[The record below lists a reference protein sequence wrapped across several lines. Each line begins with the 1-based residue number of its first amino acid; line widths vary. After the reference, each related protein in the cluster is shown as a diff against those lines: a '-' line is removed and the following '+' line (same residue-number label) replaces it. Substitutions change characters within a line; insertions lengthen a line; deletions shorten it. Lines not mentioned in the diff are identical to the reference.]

1 MTARKV
7 GILGG
12 TFNPVHKGHLTMARS
27 VLDTGIVDE
36 VWMMPSN
43 IPPHKAHTG
52 LASKEARKEMI
63 LRMIRNEPKIHFSD
77 FEWKRD
83 GFTYTAETLPLLFEA
98 YPELSFSFIIGGDS
112 LCTFA
117 HWYRPDLI
125 LDSIPILAVGRPG
138 SQPEQMHQIAD
149 SLMAQF
155 GGSIRCIPMK
165 LLDISSSDI
174 RSAAAI
180 GCDIT
185 PYVGRDVADY
195 IVSHHI
201 YSDRGEDTNH
211 GTKRD

>member
-1 MTARKV
+1 MNTRRV

-12 TFNPVHKGHLTMARS
+12 TFNPVHKGHLAMARA

-43 IPPHKAHTG
+43 IPPHKAHND
-52 LASKEARKEMI
+52 LASKEARKDMI
-63 LRMIRNEPKIHFSD
+63 LRMIQKEPKIHFSD

-83 GFTYTAETLPLLFEA
+83 GYTYTAETLPLLFEA
-98 YPELSFSFIIGGDS
+98 YPDLAFSFIIGGDS

-125 LDSIPILAVGRPG
+125 LGSVPILAVGRPG
-138 SQPEQMHQIAD
+138 SHPEQMQQTAD
-149 SLMAQF
+149 SLMTQF

-174 RSAAAI
+174 RSAAA
-180 GCDIT
+180 GDCDIT
-185 PYVGRDVADY
+185 PYVGRDVAEY

-201 YSDRGEDTNH
+201 YSDREEDTNH